1 MTAGCL
7 HRSPAI
13 TEKSP
18 LPMRSTSRLMSVL
31 FLASDEAVGTVP
43 PQRGPRPLTANTQDT
58 RSTSQPSN
66 QNLMCRA
73 FHMQHQQHYI
83 IVAIIVAIIV
93 RCSLLERDQRKL
105 ALLIISCLVQPG
117 NPSHPWPVV
126 FCPPPSPK
134 GRAVVV
140 RRATDG
146 NLPSAARSLMNR
158 LLAGCLTSSGGSMT
172 DSDFWQELTAAT
184 GDSVQISHPRRLSAD
199 LATSSPVNYQGG
211 GCPDCSPR
219 RIPSTSPLLVSLI
232 LKRKHYPRA
241 CPWLRC
247 SSPPT
252 TALAGNLG
260 TQADQQ
266 ADERRACRPCV
277 PTYHCHLL
285 KSFPRTPGHE
295 RTDST
300 VAMAAPAPDP
310 SLTRV
315 ACAVAQ
321 VLSMTEQCRHEAD
334 GHDNAASKRVDAVAR
349 ACQSYFF
356 WDEDAGHDLTEADET
371 LFEERKETRFLVK

>member
-1 MTAGCL
+1 MRPSAPFHHSVARVLSQQTSVA
-7 HRSPAI
+7 
-13 TEKSP
+13 
-18 LPMRSTSRLMSVL
+18 LPST
-31 FLASDEAVGTVP
+31 FC
-43 PQRGPRPLTANTQDT
+43 QTQDT

-277 PTYHCHLL
+277 PTYRARMHQQQRSTGKSRSRVRTGLTCSRRLSTETFFLFLVLL
-285 KSFPRTPGHE
+285 IRLS
-295 RTDST
+295 
-300 VAMAAPAPDP
+300 
-310 SLTRV
+310 SLEKFSPHTR
-315 ACAVAQ
+315 
-321 VLSMTEQCRHEAD
+321 SRAD
-334 GHDNAASKRVDAVAR
+334 GLNRSHGCS
-349 ACQSYFF
+349 CS
-356 WDEDAGHDLTEADET
+356 
-371 LFEERKETRFLVK
+371 

>member
-43 PQRGPRPLTANTQDT
+43 PQRGPRPLTAN
-58 RSTSQPSN
+58 
-66 QNLMCRA
+66 
-73 FHMQHQQHYI
+73 
-83 IVAIIVAIIV
+83 
-93 RCSLLERDQRKL
+93 
-105 ALLIISCLVQPG
+105 
-117 NPSHPWPVV
+117 
-126 FCPPPSPK
+126 
-134 GRAVVV
+134 
-140 RRATDG
+140 
-146 NLPSAARSLMNR
+146 
-158 LLAGCLTSSGGSMT
+158 
-172 DSDFWQELTAAT
+172 ELTAAT

-277 PTYHCHLL
+277 PTYRARMHQQQRSTGKSRSRVRTGLTCSRRLSTETFFLFLVLL
-285 KSFPRTPGHE
+285 IRLS
-295 RTDST
+295 
-300 VAMAAPAPDP
+300 
-310 SLTRV
+310 SLEKFSPHTR
-315 ACAVAQ
+315 
-321 VLSMTEQCRHEAD
+321 SRAD
-334 GHDNAASKRVDAVAR
+334 GLNRSHGCS
-349 ACQSYFF
+349 CS
-356 WDEDAGHDLTEADET
+356 
-371 LFEERKETRFLVK
+371 